1 MKLSK
6 IFILASA
13 VLAFAACSED
23 ETWNSVKDATVG
35 MQQAEMTISEAK
47 GLFSVPIVV
56 NGERNA
62 PVQVTVEVTPVE
74 ATDETESAE
83 EDKNYMVTGKVINI
97 AAEDNTGKVEIKTVD
112 DAEIN
117 LNRQFRV
124 TIVSVKGA
132 TVDADHNS
140 TIVTLKDNDSN
151 FYDKL
156 SGKWTM
162 QVVSD
167 SNGEL
172 SWEVTVLTYEEGGSA
187 YENYAIITGVGGY
200 DFMTACLTYYF
211 DKQAKTGH
219 VGIYMPWICVDR
231 VDFGNFIGDIYNYG
245 LDENGQIINSECEIV
260 GEWNEDMSEITFAS
274 APKFG
279 MRILVDGAHAGWFDK
294 CMIVK
299 MVRQ

>member
-140 TIVTLKDNDSN
+140 TIVTLKDNDNN

-167 SNGEL
+167 EYGEDA
-172 SWEVTVLTYEEGGSA
+172 WDITVLTDEEGGEA
-187 YENYAIITGVGGY
+187 YENYAIIQGLTGY
-200 DFMTACLTYYF
+200 DFMTACLNYYY
-211 DKQAKTGH
+211 DKQEKTGH
-219 VGIYMPWICVDR
+219 VAIYMPWVS
-231 VDFGNFIGDIYNYG
+231 VENVNFGSYVGDIHCYG
-245 LDENGQIINSECEIV
+245 VTETNQVMDSECEIEGV
-260 GEWNEDMSEITFAS
+260 WNEDMSEITFES
-274 APKFG
+274 TPKFG
-279 MRILVDGAHAGWFDK
+279 MVEIVNGQLYKFWERCV
-294 CMIVK
+294 IVK